1 MMKLL
6 STLILLFF
14 SCTFAFAVDVAPP
27 KEGESLPEMMLPA
40 IEDAGVQKYLGVS
53 GGESFS
59 VNDIQGEVLI
69 VQIFSM
75 YCPHCQSDAPFV
87 NELYK
92 KIQNSSQIREKIK
105 LLGIGAGNSN
115 LEVDIFRQKYKVSFP
130 LFEDERFV
138 IHKQVG
144 EVRTPYFIAAKK
156 NSEGGWSVFYSKL
169 GGIENADSFL
179 KTIRQLSGLK

>member
-1 MMKLL
+1 MVKLL

-14 SCTFAFAVDVAPP
+14 SCTFAFAAELAPP
-27 KEGESLPEMMLPA
+27 REGESLPEMLLPA
-40 IEDAGVQKYLGVS
+40 IEDAGVQTYLGVS
-53 GGESFS
+53 GSESFS

-75 YCPHCQSDAPFV
+75 YCPHCQADAPSV

-92 KIQNSSQIREKIK
+92 KIQNSSQIREKIR
-105 LLGIGAGNSN
+105 LLGIGAGNSE
-115 LEVDIFRQKYKVSFP
+115 LEVDIFRQKYKISFP
-130 LFEDERFV
+130 LFADERFV

-156 NSEGGWSVFYSKL
+156 NSEGAWIVFYSKL
-169 GGIENADSFL
+169 GGIKNADSFL
-179 KTIRQLSGLK
+179 KTIRQLSGL

>member
-27 KEGESLPEMMLPA
+27 KEGEFLPEMMLPA
-40 IEDAGVQKYLGVS
+40 IEDDVVQKYLGVS
-53 GGESFS
+53 GGEPFS

-75 YCPHCQSDAPFV
+75 YCPHCQSDAPYV

-130 LFEDERFV
+130 LFEEIGRAHV
-138 IHKQVG
+138 
-144 EVRTPYFIAAKK
+144 
-156 NSEGGWSVFYSKL
+156 
-169 GGIENADSFL
+169 
-179 KTIRQLSGLK
+179 